1 MTARDMWLCP
11 ARPFGH
17 TWDDTGLCCS
27 LCGAERTAA
36 EAIASV
42 AGSHRGWTVQRA
54 ERLAAAHRAEVR
66 REVLGDDLNPSELVL
81 NANAYQWLADAIRST
96 MTDPDRWD
104 GDEAEEAVLARYVQW
119 LAAGRAARD
128 AEVLRE
134 AAEVVGP
141 RCEEYGVLGV
151 GGLLHRMADEA
162 GKVTPTGAGITQPAE
177 LTIYRA
183 SHDSIVMGLYTT
195 REAAREHC
203 EAEERSSWPGRTGIT
218 FAWIPDDSDPL
229 SPEELSVFAGQ
240 NDESATGYVVTPLTV
255 ASEYDEEADE

>member
-1 MTARDMWLCP
+1 MSARDELLDEYGR
-11 ARPFGH
+11 A
-17 TWDDTGLCCS
+17 DTAPLGS
-27 LCGAERTAA
+27 LTDLR
-36 EAIASV
+36 
-42 AGSHRGWTVQRA
+42 QK
-54 ERLAAAHRAEVR
+54 LAAYRDEVR

-81 NANAYQWLADAIRST
+81 NANAYRWLADAISNT

-104 GDEAEEAVLARYVQW
+104 GDEAEEAILARYVEW
-119 LAAGRAARD
+119 LAAGRAEHR
-128 AEVLRE
+128 AEVLAEAKAAVVAWLLKKAGEYWATGTRRRE
-134 AAEVVGP
+134 ADAVST
-141 RCEEYGVLGV
+141 
-151 GGLLHRMADEA
+151 MASKVDRGAVRLFLDGA
-162 GKVTPTGAGITQPAE
+162 GKVAPTGGEITQPAE

-255 ASEYDEEADE
+255 ASAYDEEADE